1 MSVLFHE
8 TMTVYNFGLE
18 ADGSEKWRR
27 TVVRGIQWRH
37 GKRELTVK
45 DQVATESRMESIT
58 VDFQRSYGNR
68 PYVSPDQY
76 RKLTAEE
83 KDNCWTLDDRT
94 EKDVIVYG
102 EQTEE
107 ISREYRLSA
116 LMKEYQYAVTVRAVS
131 DNRNRRCLKTIKV
144 VGS

>member
-1 MSVLFHE
+1 
-8 TMTVYNFGLE
+8 
-18 ADGSEKWRR
+18 
-27 TVVRGIQWRH
+27 
-37 GKRELTVK
+37 
-45 DQVATESRMESIT
+45 MESIT
-58 VDFQRSYGNR
+58 VDFQRSYGNM

-102 EQTEE
+102 ERTEE

-116 LMKEYQYAVTVRAVS
+116 LMKEYQYAVTVREVS
-131 DNRNRRCLKTIKV
+131 DNRNRRGLKTIKA

>member
-27 TVVRGIQWRH
+27 TLVRGIQWRH

-58 VDFQRSYGNR
+58 VDFQRTYGNR
-68 PYVSPDQY
+68 PYESPD
-76 RKLTAEE
+76 
-83 KDNCWTLDDRT
+83 
-94 EKDVIVYG
+94 
-102 EQTEE
+102 
-107 ISREYRLSA
+107 
-116 LMKEYQYAVTVRAVS
+116 
-131 DNRNRRCLKTIKV
+131 
-144 VGS
+144 

>member
-1 MSVLFHE
+1 M
-8 TMTVYNFGLE
+8 
-18 ADGSEKWRR
+18 
-27 TVVRGIQWRH
+27 
-37 GKRELTVK
+37 
-45 DQVATESRMESIT
+45 
-58 VDFQRSYGNR
+58 
-68 PYVSPDQY
+68 SPDQY